1 MDNYLLSIDPSGDP
15 RGHTGIVLLSYDQD
29 TPATLDESWAIPGG
43 LPEFTK
49 WYNEYN
55 TYSPVGWK
63 DTIWVV
69 EQFVDRQIMGA
80 DRSAMLVEGAIRF
93 VRPDVVLSPA
103 SGYKTAVPDS
113 VLRRLGLWFTG
124 DHHADRNSAARH
136 AIRYLKNQKHIPT
149 LKAGWGK

>member
-29 TPATLDESWAIPGG
+29 TPATLVDSWAIPGG
-43 LPEFTK
+43 VPAFTA
-49 WYNEYN
+49 WYNVN
-55 TYSPVGWK
+55 TKYGLAGHPRTV
-63 DTIWVV
+63 WVV
-69 EQFVDRQIMGA
+69 EHFVDRQIAGA